1 MSYDEKVFKE
11 KANRKAR
18 RIWIIFAIL
27 LTANYGSDAASGLYA
42 PMLYLVFVLLCWLP
56 LIMGEI
62 LLRVKGWETELYRE
76 NLAFGYGIFYT
87 FVVCTS
93 DSPIA
98 FTYILPVTS
107 LLVIYKNKKF
117 MIRCGIANSLMIV
130 GTAVYRYMA
139 GFNAASDLKNY
150 QLQLS
155 CIILC
160 YICYVMAIRHLNE
173 SDGAMM
179 DSIKADLQRVITT
192 VEQVKDSSNTVSEG
206 INVVREL
213 AAENKHGSDI
223 VMLGMRELTG
233 NNVQLQDRTAS
244 SKDMTADIRAQVEH
258 VAAMIDQ
265 MVSLTGA
272 SGEHARTSAV
282 DLNSLLET
290 ASTMSRLSE
299 QVESVLQNFV
309 HEFERVKQET
319 GTIEKISS
327 QTNLLALNASIEAAR
342 AGEAG
347 SGFAVVAEQI
357 RTLSSETKSSS
368 GQIREALT
376 RVPPEK

>member
-1 MSYDEKVFKE
+1 MNYDEKVFKE

-62 LLRVKGWETELYRE
+62 LLRVKGWDTELYRE

-87 FVVCTS
+87 FVVCTT

-117 MIRCGIANSLMIV
+117 MICCGIANSLMIV

-150 QLQLS
+150 QLQFS

-192 VEQVKDSSNTVSEG
+192 VEQVKDASNTVSEG
-206 INVVREL
+206 INVVL
-213 AAENKHGSDI
+213 
-223 VMLGMRELTG
+223 
-233 NNVQLQDRTAS
+233 
-244 SKDMTADIRAQVEH
+244 
-258 VAAMIDQ
+258 
-265 MVSLTGA
+265 
-272 SGEHARTSAV
+272 
-282 DLNSLLET
+282 
-290 ASTMSRLSE
+290 
-299 QVESVLQNFV
+299 
-309 HEFERVKQET
+309 
-319 GTIEKISS
+319 
-327 QTNLLALNASIEAAR
+327 
-342 AGEAG
+342 
-347 SGFAVVAEQI
+347 
-357 RTLSSETKSSS
+357 
-368 GQIREALT
+368 
-376 RVPPEK
+376 